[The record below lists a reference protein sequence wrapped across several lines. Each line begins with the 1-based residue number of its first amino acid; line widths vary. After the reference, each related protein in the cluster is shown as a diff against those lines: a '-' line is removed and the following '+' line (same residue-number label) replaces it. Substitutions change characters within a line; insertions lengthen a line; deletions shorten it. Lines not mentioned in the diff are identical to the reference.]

1 MLNVLTLL
9 PAPVL
14 NYIFTTLQGNENS
27 GLKPPLP
34 VFKEAALIP
43 TLEFQTLALH
53 PTVLEKK
60 HSAHIQKNIIFLFAF
75 WTIGYKS
82 QRNKALKKKK

>member
-34 VFKEAALIP
+34 VFKDAALIP

-53 PTVLEKK
+53 PTVLEKTL
-60 HSAHIQKNIIFLFAF
+60 SAHSENIIFLFAF

>member
-53 PTVLEKK
+53 PTVLEKTLSTHSKK
-60 HSAHIQKNIIFLFAF
+60 HHLPLCILDYRLQKSEKQS
-75 WTIGYKS
+75 T
-82 QRNKALKKKK
+82 